1 MGMNIGLVLLAFI
14 AGLLSCFSPC
24 VLPLMPGYIGYLS
37 GAAVT
42 SQGIMVERRA
52 ALMHALA
59 FVLGFTAI
67 FVAIWS
73 AFFAVTQFV
82 DKFLLARIAGAIL
95 IAFGLHLTGLL
106 RIPLLY
112 REARV
117 QVNVHGL
124 GLPRSFLTGIAF
136 GAGWTPCVGPMLSF
150 ILTLA
155 MQTTTALQGTGLLLF
170 YSAGLGVPFLLA
182 AFGLEAFQ
190 RRMRG
195 ASRYL
200 HYFEIAGGVLL
211 IGMGL
216 LLLFDKFQILNAFF
230 YRLTPPALFDLERT
244 VQQWLGVK
252 LDN

>member
-1 MGMNIGLVLLAFI
+1 MNIGLILLAFI

-42 SQGIMVERRA
+42 PQGLVVERRA
-52 ALMHALA
+52 ALMHAFA
-59 FVLGFTAI
+59 FVLGFTTI
-67 FVAIWS
+67 FVLIWS

-82 DKFLLARIAGAIL
+82 DKFLMARISGVIL
-95 IAFGLHLTGLL
+95 IVFGVHLTGLV

-117 QVNVHGL
+117 QVKSDGL
-124 GLPRSFLTGIAF
+124 GLPRSFVTGLAF

-150 ILTLA
+150 ILALA
-155 MQTTTALQGTGLLLF
+155 MQTTTALQGTALLLF

-182 AFGLEAFQ
+182 AFGLETIQ
-190 RRMRG
+190 RKLRG
-195 ASRYL
+195 ANRYL
-200 HYFEIAGGVLL
+200 HYLEIVGGVLL

-216 LLLFDKFQILNAFF
+216 LLLLDKFQILNAFF
-230 YRLTPPALFDLERT
+230 FQLTPTALFDLERSIAD
-244 VQQWLGVK
+244 WLGVN
-252 LDN
+252 LNN

>member
-1 MGMNIGLVLLAFI
+1 MNIGLVLFAFI

-42 SQGIMVERRA
+42 PQGLIVQRRA

-59 FVLGFTAI
+59 FVLGFTTI
-67 FVAIWS
+67 FVLIWS
-73 AFFAVTQFV
+73 AFFTVTQFV
-82 DKFLLARIAGAIL
+82 DKFLMARISGVIL
-95 IAFGLHLTGLL
+95 IVFGIHLTGLI

-117 QVNVHGL
+117 QLNTDGL
-124 GLPRSFLTGIAF
+124 GLPRSFVTGLAF

-155 MQTTTALQGTGLLLF
+155 MQTTTALQGTALLLF
-170 YSAGLGVPFLLA
+170 YSAGLGMPFLLA
-182 AFGLEAFQ
+182 AFGLETIQ
-190 RRMRG
+190 QKLRG
-195 ASRYL
+195 ANRYL
-200 HYFEIAGGVLL
+200 HYLEIIGGVLL

-230 YRLTPPALFDLERT
+230 YQLTPSALFDLERT
-244 VQQWLGVK
+244 LSEWLGVN
-252 LDN
+252 LSN